1 MDAVKKVIRKIRHKF
16 KAPEKPEPL
25 WKKLKAQAEAER
37 LKAAFWERDK
47 KIVRDDNFKKALVA
61 RAQQIEQINIEKE
74 RQTEIVETRLRNL
87 KKARRRQKWLR
98 KQETQ
103 ES

>member
-1 MDAVKKVIRKIRHKF
+1 MDAVKKVLRKIRHKF

-25 WKKLKAQAEAER
+25 WKKLKAEAEAER

-47 KIVRDDNFKKALVA
+47 KIVRDDNFKKALAA
-61 RAQQIEQINIEKE
+61 RAVQLEAINAEKE
-74 RQTEIVETRLRNL
+74 RQIEIADNRLKYL

-103 ES
+103 E